1 MSWLY
6 DTVDLVTFGINP
18 GQITGNIALQGCF
31 DFPERIG
38 ATCYEWGDE
47 AGVEPYVEDDELFY
61 AGRDINFQASIF
73 GSRPS
78 ILVNLQSLYSLVNS
92 AASGTRVFSTPYGD
106 FNVYS
111 KNITPA
117 HTRLACTLTWG
128 FREPVINL
136 TGGSIQAA
144 GASAYQID
152 GVPMTSYGLY
162 VSSLADLL
170 ELPELKDQHFTAFE
184 VEGFQL
190 TKRKANKLSI
200 DGLII
205 GTSLAAFQTHIRNL
219 FALYS
224 ASGTRQINI
233 NNELLITCF
242 PEHGFKVDTIY
253 VGSFVIAKF
262 KSDLT
267 IISIT

>member
-1 MSWLY
+1 
-6 DTVDLVTFGINP
+6 
-18 GQITGNIALQGCF
+18 
-31 DFPERIG
+31 
-38 ATCYEWGDE
+38 
-47 AGVEPYVEDDELFY
+47 
-61 AGRDINFQASIF
+61 
-73 GSRPS
+73 
-78 ILVNLQSLYSLVNS
+78 
-92 AASGTRVFSTPYGD
+92 
-106 FNVYS
+106 
-111 KNITPA
+111 
-117 HTRLACTLTWG
+117 
-128 FREPVINL
+128 
-136 TGGSIQAA
+136 
-144 GASAYQID
+144 
-152 GVPMTSYGLY
+152 
-162 VSSLADLL
+162 
-170 ELPELKDQHFTAFE
+170 